1 MAHAETCPVCHGIG
15 TIGADQHG
23 LTCPEPRKTCH
34 GCHGKGWV
42 EVGDTIPPFPV
53 QPVRPLPGPETHPWC
68 PCKSTIT
75 VGPWVYEPGIYSANV
90 EMLIT
95 PR

>member
-1 MAHAETCPVCHGIG
+1 MAHSETCPVCHGIG
-15 TIGADQHG
+15 RTEYVEQDS
-23 LTCPEPRKTCH
+23 TTVRKSQPCH
-34 GCHGKGWV
+34 GCDGKGWV

-53 QPVRPLPGPETHPWC
+53 RPLPEPETHSWC
-68 PCKSTIT
+68 PCRSTIT